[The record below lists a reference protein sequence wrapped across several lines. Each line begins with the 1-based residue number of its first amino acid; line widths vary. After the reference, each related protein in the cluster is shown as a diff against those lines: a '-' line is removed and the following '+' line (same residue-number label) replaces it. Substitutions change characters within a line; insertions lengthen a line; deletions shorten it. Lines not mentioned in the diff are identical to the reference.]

1 MKEKSIHDH
10 IENDRRILD
19 DPMVSS
25 QSRRHVE
32 EELEQLKKYKENH
45 PNDSRDPTA
54 LELYC
59 DLNPEALQCR
69 LYEV

>member
-1 MKEKSIHDH
+1 MKEKTIHDH
-10 IENDRRILD
+10 IENDSRILD